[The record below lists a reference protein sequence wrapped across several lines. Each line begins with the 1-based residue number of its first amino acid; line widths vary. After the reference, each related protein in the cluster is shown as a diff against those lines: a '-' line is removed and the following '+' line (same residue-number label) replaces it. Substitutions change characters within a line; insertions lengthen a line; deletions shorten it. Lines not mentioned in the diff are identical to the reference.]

1 MKVRILV
8 LMAVVLFLISVGV
21 YGSGYLGSRVPTK
34 PGMNLQRLAP

>member
-21 YGSGYLGSRVPTK
+21 YGSGYLGSRVPTVK
-34 PGMNLQRLAP
+34 GFGVR